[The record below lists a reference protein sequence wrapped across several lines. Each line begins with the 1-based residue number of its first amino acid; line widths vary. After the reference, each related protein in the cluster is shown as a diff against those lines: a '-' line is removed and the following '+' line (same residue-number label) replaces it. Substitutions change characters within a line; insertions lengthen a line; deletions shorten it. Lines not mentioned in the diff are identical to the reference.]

1 MTKEK
6 RLAATKETKEQ
17 KDLLTEVWKRRI
29 VSEKGYSETIA
40 ERIAEKV
47 KSLANYMQYG
57 HAIIAYYRQ
66 NGNFQLVTGTL
77 ISYNRDFHHS
87 YDMTQVHS
95 TFIFWCMEE
104 KDRKSTRLNSSHSGQ
119 SRMPSSA

>member
-17 KDLLTEVWKRRI
+17 KDRLTEVWKRRI

-95 TFIFWCMEE
+95 TFLVHGRERMENLS
-104 KDRKSTRLNSSHSGQ
+104 D
-119 SRMPSSA
+119 

>member
-57 HAIIAYYRQ
+57 RITDRTATFNWLQ
-66 NGNFQLVTGTL
+66 ELSFLTTETFTTL
-77 ISYNRDFHHS
+77 
-87 YDMTQVHS
+87 MT
-95 TFIFWCMEE
+95 
-104 KDRKSTRLNSSHSGQ
+104 
-119 SRMPSSA
+119 

>member
-57 HAIIAYYRQ
+57 HAYHCVLQTERQLSTGYRNSHFLQ
-66 NGNFQLVTGTL
+66 P
-77 ISYNRDFHHS
+77 
-87 YDMTQVHS
+87 
-95 TFIFWCMEE
+95 
-104 KDRKSTRLNSSHSGQ
+104 RLS
-119 SRMPSSA
+119 PLL

>member
-17 KDLLTEVWKRRI
+17 KDRLTEVWKRRI

-47 KSLANYMQYG
+47 KSLADHMQYG
-57 HAIIAYYRQ
+57 HAIIQTERQLSTGYRNSHFLQ
-66 NGNFQLVTGTL
+66 P
-77 ISYNRDFHHS
+77 
-87 YDMTQVHS
+87 
-95 TFIFWCMEE
+95 
-104 KDRKSTRLNSSHSGQ
+104 RLS
-119 SRMPSSA
+119 PLL

>member
-17 KDLLTEVWKRRI
+17 KDRLTEVWKRRI

-47 KSLANYMQYG
+47 KSLADHMQYG

-66 NGNFQLVTGTL
+66 NGN
-77 ISYNRDFHHS
+77 FHHS

-104 KDRKSTRLNSSHSGQ
+104 KGWRTFQIENFLDWK
-119 SRMPSSA
+119 PIV

>member
-17 KDLLTEVWKRRI
+17 KDRLTEVWKRRI

-77 ISYNRDFHHS
+77 ICLTTETFTTL
-87 YDMTQVHS
+87 MT
-95 TFIFWCMEE
+95 
-104 KDRKSTRLNSSHSGQ
+104 
-119 SRMPSSA
+119 

>member
-66 NGNFQLVTGTL
+66 NGNFLFISLEFDSKLSLVYCF
-77 ISYNRDFHHS
+77 SYS
-87 YDMTQVHS
+87 YPS
-95 TFIFWCMEE
+95 T
-104 KDRKSTRLNSSHSGQ
+104 
-119 SRMPSSA
+119 

>member
-66 NGNFQLVTGTL
+66 RQLSTGYRNSHFL
-77 ISYNRDFHHS
+77 
-87 YDMTQVHS
+87 QP
-95 TFIFWCMEE
+95 
-104 KDRKSTRLNSSHSGQ
+104 RLS
-119 SRMPSSA
+119 PLL